1 MLCVPICGECGGG
14 IMSDTPLEEQS
25 IAATTPDGSVFARV
39 AAPGHLLGVQLEPAV
54 MRHTGAEIAQR
65 VMACAEVAY
74 LEGQVRRRDEWAGA
88 DSDYAPEVY
97 ESWMPTR
104 ADLSAARARLE
115 GL

>member
-1 MLCVPICGECGGG
+1 M
-14 IMSDTPLEEQS
+14 
-25 IAATTPDGSVFARV
+25 FARV
-39 AAPGHLLGVQLEPAV
+39 AAPGQLLGVQLEPAV
-54 MRHTGAEIAQR
+54 MRRTGSEIAQR

-74 LEGQVRRRDEWAGA
+74 LQGQVRRREEWAGP

-104 ADLSAARARLE
+104 ADLAGARARLQ